1 MPNSTI
7 ILGADPGTS
16 RAGYG
21 LIKKED
27 DTLSLLAY
35 GCVEI
40 RTARNHLANLLI
52 LYDSFMDIIKK
63 HRPDVLAIEKLFFF
77 KNAKTITKV
86 SEARGVIILAALKS
100 GLEIK
105 EFTPLQIKQAVS
117 AYGRANKQAVQKMV
131 RLILSLDKD
140 PQPDDAADALAAAIC
155 CANSTQ
161 TGLWGTAS

>member
-1 MPNSTI
+1 MV
-7 ILGADPGTS
+7 ILGIDPGTH

-27 DTLSLLAY
+27 DGLSLLTY

-40 RTARNHLANLLI
+40 KARSDHNDGLVTLHH
-52 LYDSFMDIIKK
+52 SFIKVIKK
-63 HRPDVLAIEKLFFF
+63 WRPDILAVEKLFFF
-77 KNAKTITKV
+77 KNAKTVTQV
-86 SEARGVIILAALKS
+86 SEARGVIILA
-100 GLEIK
+100 GLEQGLEVK

-117 AYGRANKQAVQKMV
+117 AYGRANKGAIQKMV

-155 CANSTQ
+155 CAHTVSY
-161 TGLWGTAS
+161 